1 MKVDYEQSMK
11 KSMIQLA
18 LIKPDVKG
26 LEDEE
31 IEPPPKESK
40 GEDSCPKMEQ
50 LFVSLHFLSSS
61 TSVMRLSLYLFGP
74 L

>member
-1 MKVDYEQSMK
+1 MK

-40 GEDSCPKMEQ
+40 GERGGRRGKRE
-50 LFVSLHFLSSS
+50 
-61 TSVMRLSLYLFGP
+61 RERER
-74 L
+74 